1 MRNLDTC
8 KNDRYDGNFRSLNTE
23 AVTKITT
30 NVGLDNAS
38 VLLNQFDVHQLYEI
52 LKGGFLFVDDC
63 VYFNKLRGII
73 FIAA

>member
-8 KNDRYDGNFRSLNTE
+8 KNDQQDGNFQSLNIE
-23 AVTKITT
+23 AVTKNPTS
-30 NVGLDNAS
+30 VGLDNAS

-52 LKGGFLFVDDC
+52 LKWGFLFVDDC